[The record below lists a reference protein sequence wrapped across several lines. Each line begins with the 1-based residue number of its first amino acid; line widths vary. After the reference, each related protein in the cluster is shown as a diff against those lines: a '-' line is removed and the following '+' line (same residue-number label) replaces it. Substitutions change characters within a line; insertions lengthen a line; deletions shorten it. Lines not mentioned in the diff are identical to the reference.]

1 MYFFVKMGGFWK
13 KYDIIHLS
21 RIYLESINMDQ
32 KIKSDMLQDLISR
45 ENYLVVQGNDLA
57 KSFGNLR
64 AFEHKVLDY
73 CFSLVKKESF
83 PEEVFSVSSTEILKF
98 FQLNDSGE
106 NYKRVAEAFKTLN
119 ENTAIYLPKTRKDG
133 RKSIIMTQLFSYIE
147 YIDNGQVEFKFSELA
162 QPYVF
167 NLHRDFYSFH
177 LRELASIKGKYT
189 LILLKLWEAKRY
201 KNNKVTILEGT
212 IEEWQSWFLGKE
224 RYISAGEFK
233 RSVLEK
239 AIKELERKI
248 NTSITLT
255 TKKRGEKLLDM
266 N

>member
-1 MYFFVKMGGFWK
+1 MLLY
-13 KYDIIHLS
+13 I
-21 RIYLESINMDQ
+21 LEVNIESENMNQ
-32 KIKSDMLQDLISR
+32 KTKSDMLQELISR

-73 CFSLVKKESF
+73 CFSLVKKESY
-83 PEEVFSVSSTEILKF
+83 PEEIFSVSSTEMLKF

-106 NYKRVAEAFKTLN
+106 NYRRVAEAFKTLN

-167 NLHRDFYSFH
+167 DLHRDYYSFH
-177 LRELASIKGKYT
+177 LRELANIKGKYT

-201 KNNKVTILEGT
+201 KNNKLTLLEGNL
-212 IEEWQSWFLGKE
+212 EEWQTWFLGKDK
-224 RYISAGEFK
+224 RISAGEFK

-239 AIKELERKI
+239 AINELEKKI
-248 NTSITLT
+248 NANVTLT
-255 TKKRGEKLLDM
+255 TKKRGRNVTGYEIEIIDGRK
-266 N
+266 NVKNN